1 MNRILNAALVTLAGS
16 FLASAAFAG
25 SSGDFNVS
33 LCQQA
38 VKAQV
43 KLEHDK
49 ADVEFGDKEISVTSG
64 GASQVEVTGKG
75 NFKRQDGTKKHF
87 KYTCTVDTSAGRVLS
102 ASFNKL
108 D

>member
-1 MNRILNAALVTLAGS
+1 MNRILKAALPTLAVA
-16 FLASAAFAG
+16 FLASAASAG
-25 SSGDFNVS
+25 STDDFNVS

-38 VKAQV
+38 VKAQI

-49 ADVEFGDKEISVTSG
+49 ASLKFGDKEVNVTSS

-75 NFKRQDGTKKHF
+75 NFERQDGTKKHF
-87 KYTCTVDTSAGRVLS
+87 KYTCTVDTSAGRVLN
-102 ASFNKL
+102 ASFDKL

>member
-1 MNRILNAALVTLAGS
+1 MNRIPNAALAALAAT
-16 FLASAAFAG
+16 FLASSAFAG
-25 SSGDFNVS
+25 TSSDFNVS

-49 ADVEFGDKEISVTSG
+49 ADVEFGDKDVSVTGG

-87 KYTCTVDTSAGRVLS
+87 KYTCTVDTSEGRVLS